1 MKRKYDV
8 IGMSCSACTA
18 HVDKAVR
25 HIDGVHDVNVNL
37 LSHSMT
43 VEFDESKVNDAIV
56 MKAVEDAGY
65 KAALEK
71 EKMEVKQEDET
82 ENKKKN
88 LILSFVFLIPLFYIA
103 MGHMMG
109 APLPSILIGHENIMI
124 FALVQLFLVLPI
136 MYLNRS
142 YYQRG
147 FKSLFNKSPNMDTLI
162 AMGSSAAAIYSIYAI
177 FMMAYYMGRGQ
188 VNVAHDYMMQ
198 LYFESAGMIL
208 TLISLGK
215 YLESRSKKKTTEAI
229 EKLMNLMPST
239 AVVLKN
245 GQEVIVD
252 IKDVCVDD
260 IVIVKSGES
269 IPVDGVVIKGQTSVD
284 ESMITGESLPV
295 DKKVNDKVIGATMN
309 VEGYI
314 QIKVTHT
321 SEDTVLSQIIQL
333 VEDASSSKASIA
345 KLADKIS
352 GIFVPVVI
360 AIAIIAFVVWR
371 IAGES
376 FHFALTCGI
385 SVLVISCPCAL
396 GLATPTAIM
405 VGTGKGA
412 QLGILIKSAENLEL
426 LSKADTII
434 LDKTGTITKGKPTV
448 TEVIPLGISENELL
462 KLAGTIENA
471 SSHPL
476 AKAIVKYVKNK
487 NIEADTLTSFESVSG
502 QGLKAMYLNK
512 ELLSG
517 NKRLME
523 AHNID
528 LSDVYEK
535 SEQLAKVGKTPL
547 YYAYNNK
554 VIGMIVVS
562 DVLKD
567 TSKLAIESLKQKGLQ
582 VYMLTGDN
590 QLTAQAIANELG
602 IEAIAEVLPQD
613 KEQKVR
619 ELQQNNHK
627 VIMVG
632 DGINDAPALMRA
644 DIGIAM
650 TSGTDIAMDS
660 ADIVLMKNDL
670 CDVVSSIE
678 LSHAVIKNIKQNL
691 FWAFFY
697 NVIGIPIAAGVFYPI
712 SGLLLDPMFGA
723 AAMSMSSVFVVSN
736 ALRLRF
742 FIPKHIRGKQEEKDM
757 VKVIDVEGMMC
768 PHCVAHVK
776 KALDAIE
783 GVSAEVSLEKNQA
796 TVTLT
801 QQVNDETLIK
811 AVTDAG
817 YEVKGIH

>member
-71 EKMEVKQEDET
+71 EKMGVKQEDET